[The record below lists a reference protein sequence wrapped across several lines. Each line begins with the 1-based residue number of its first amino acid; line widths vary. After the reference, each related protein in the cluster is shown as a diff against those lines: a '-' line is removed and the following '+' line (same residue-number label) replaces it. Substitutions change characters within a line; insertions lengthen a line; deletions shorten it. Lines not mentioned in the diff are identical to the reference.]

1 MEGEDRSR
9 LVGFDGSYP
18 LDRPA
23 AVGCWW
29 NTTAVGTS
37 HGGGPGAPGVAT
49 IHQHTLGDGGNGHEH
64 GHGHRRSARLAMAG
78 HAVLGGPPA
87 RRIDFLADLAALE
100 AVLDDGGLPA
110 LRNLRG
116 DFALAYVDPSL
127 SRLVLFRS
135 LTGTRSI
142 YYAHGAGEA
151 LRWASDV
158 RRLFA
163 TQPGLDDVDVAAL
176 PALVTALDLD
186 PARFCYRHVGRLP
199 SGHALVVEGGCLRH
213 VPPEDFAV
221 ERNGDLS
228 LAEGAARL
236 AELIGRAADRNLPP
250 RGSLGALMSGG
261 LDSSIAAWEARQGG
275 RAVTGF
281 HWTWP
286 GLATLAQERA
296 ACEAVAD
303 ELGIPLAL
311 VDCMEALGPGGDY
324 LASMRASPVPFNHSF
339 FRCLAGTA
347 EAAAAGGISAVAT
360 GHLGDALFFTG
371 APPGPAPRGPGR
383 EGPSWWRGRPWRHPR
398 TAITGP
404 PRWDERRVARC
415 APWLTDQATRAAS
428 EAGDFPYPDE
438 HVPPAGRPA
447 YVAVKRNLDAGGEL
461 RTGALDGV
469 FLPARVTL
477 HHPFAD
483 RDLIEFALGLG
494 DRHRAAW
501 YAGLPLPKVALRAAY
516 LERLPPVVLRRESR
530 SPYLAVAQTFTR
542 RNGRAVWDLL
552 GPRSV
557 LAGLGVVDPPG
568 LRQVLGDEKLRA
580 FCSVALI
587 RAAGVEYWLRGL
599 TGTPPNEFL
608 AHEGQERP
616 ACRT

>member
-1 MEGEDRSR
+1 M
-9 LVGFDGSYP
+9 VGSAALDGS
-18 LDRPA
+18 PA
-23 AVGCWW
+23 C
-29 NTTAVGTS
+29 
-37 HGGGPGAPGVAT
+37 
-49 IHQHTLGDGGNGHEH
+49 
-64 GHGHRRSARLAMAG
+64 
-78 HAVLGGPPA
+78 
-87 RRIDFLADLAALE
+87 RIDSLADLPVLE

-110 LRNLRG
+110 LRRLRG

-142 YYAHGAGEA
+142 YYVHRTGHA
-151 LRWASDV
+151 LLWASDV

-163 TQPGLDDVDVAAL
+163 TEPGLGDVDVLAL

-186 PARFCYRHVGRLP
+186 PARSCYRAVRRLP
-199 SGHALVVEGGCLRH
+199 SGHALVVEDGRLRH
-213 VPPEDFAV
+213 VPPDDFAV
-221 ERNGDLS
+221 ESNGDLS
-228 LAEGAARL
+228 LAECAPRL

-261 LDSSIAAWEARQGG
+261 LDSSIAAYEARRDG

-296 ACEAVAD
+296 ACKAVAA

-311 VDCMEALGPGGDY
+311 LDFMESLGPGGDY
-324 LASMRASPVPFNHSF
+324 LASMQASPVPFNHSF
-339 FRCLAGTA
+339 YRCLAGTA
-347 EAAAAGGISAVAT
+347 EAAAAHGISAVAT
-360 GHLGDALFFTG
+360 GHLGDALFHTG
-371 APPGPAPRGPGR
+371 APPDPAHSGTGQEAPV
-383 EGPSWWRGRPWRHPR
+383 WWLGRPWRRPSR
-398 TAITGP
+398 PDP

-415 APWLTDQATRAAS
+415 APWLTDEATRAAS

-438 HVPPAGRPA
+438 HVPPDSRQA

-461 RTGALDGV
+461 RTGALGGA

-483 RDLIEFALGLG
+483 RDLIEFALGLS
-494 DRHRAAW
+494 DRHRSVW

-516 LERLPPVVLRRESR
+516 LERLPPMVLRRESR

-542 RNGRAVWDLL
+542 RNTRVLWDLL
-552 GPRSV
+552 GPRSM
-557 LAGLGVVDPPG
+557 LAGLGIVDPPG
-568 LRQVLGDEKLRA
+568 LRRVLGDEKLRA
-580 FCSVALI
+580 FCSVALV
-587 RAAGVEYWLRGL
+587 RAAGVEYWLRRL
-599 TGTPPNEFL
+599 TGTAPNPSL
-608 AHEGQERP
+608 AHDGEEWS
-616 ACRT
+616 ACRS